1 MPSRTKRP
9 KLLQS
14 VPPHERLARLTAF
27 TVLLFV
33 LAAILLIAAVS
44 VSVVAVRYPPD
55 PTADLPLDIDF
66 RIVLLA
72 VAATGLF
79 AFGVAA
85 AIVAAELRVG
95 VQVLSTRTT
104 DLPARLPATRR
115 ARDLIANRMR
125 GIDDAPRILPS
136 ALERVPTTAIP
147 TLGDDGRVTVRIT
160 ALIPAHNE
168 QAIIADA
175 LTALRAQ
182 SRVPDRIIV
191 VADNCTDDT
200 IEIVRGM
207 GIEVAETVGNTHKKA
222 GALNFMLA
230 RILPDITAEDA
241 VLIMDADTILS
252 ERFVESAAARLE
264 KDPEL
269 IAVGGVFYGEDGF
282 GLIGQLQ
289 RNEYVRYARH
299 IGRRKGK
306 VFVLSG
312 TASIIRGYALR
323 TVAESRGSLL
333 PGRPGDVYDT
343 VALTEDNELTLAL
356 KTLGAKMVA
365 PQDCKTVTEV
375 MPDWNA
381 LGRQRLRWQR
391 GALENLGAY
400 GMTRTTASYWGQQFG
415 IAWGTIAL
423 NAYFLLLIV
432 TLLAA
437 EEWAIST
444 FWAIVGLVFVV
455 ERVVTVWDGG
465 WRARLIAATLVIEL
479 VYSLFLQWIFI
490 RSLFGI
496 ALRTHAGWNTVIRP
510 ADDPSSEGAS

>member
-14 VPPHERLARLTAF
+14 VPPHQRLARLTAF
-27 TVLLFV
+27 TVLLFI
-33 LAAILLIAAVS
+33 LSAILLIAAVS
-44 VSVVAVRYPPD
+44 IAIVAVRYPPD
-55 PTADLPLDIDF
+55 PTADLPLDVDF

-72 VAATGLF
+72 LGATVIF
-79 AFGVAA
+79 ALGIAA
-85 AIVAAELRVG
+85 AIIAAELRVG

-104 DLPARLPATRR
+104 DLPTRLPATRR
-115 ARDLIANRMR
+115 ARQLIANRMR
-125 GIDDAPRILPS
+125 GIDDAPRVLPS

-147 TLGDDGRVTVRIT
+147 TLDAHGHTTAHIT
-160 ALIPAHNE
+160 TLIPAHNE

-175 LTALRAQ
+175 LAALRAQ
-182 SRVPDRIIV
+182 TRVPDRIIV

-200 IEIVRGM
+200 VAIARGL
-207 GIEVAETVGNTHKKA
+207 GVEVVETVGNTEKKA

-230 RILPDITAEDA
+230 RILPEITAEDA
-241 VLIMDADTILS
+241 VLIMDADTILG
-252 ERFVESAAARLE
+252 ERFVESAAERLE
-264 KDPEL
+264 KDAEL
-269 IAVGGVFYGEDGF
+269 IAVGGVFYGEEGF

-299 IGRRKGK
+299 IGRRKGR

-323 TVAESRGSLL
+323 TVAESRGTLL
-333 PGRPGDVYDT
+333 PGRAGDVYDT

-356 KTLGAKMVA
+356 KTLGAKMLA

-423 NAYFLLLIV
+423 NAYFVLLLV
-432 TLLAA
+432 TIAA
-437 EEWAIST
+437 ADEFAIST
-444 FWAIVGLVFVV
+444 FWAVVGLIFMV

-496 ALRTHAGWNTVIRP
+496 ALRTDAGWNTVIRQSDTP
-510 ADDPSSEGAS
+510 TTEGAP